1 MIEALVVLTT
11 ALFSTENATFLK
23 AVDVNRN
30 DGYRWEY
37 VGKQKPV
44 NKEYSI
50 TMDDHIY
57 FKHVKDD

>member
-30 DGYRWEY
+30 DGYKWEY

-44 NKEYSI
+44 NEDYSI
-50 TMDDHIY
+50 TMEGNIY
-57 FKHVKDD
+57 FKHVKED